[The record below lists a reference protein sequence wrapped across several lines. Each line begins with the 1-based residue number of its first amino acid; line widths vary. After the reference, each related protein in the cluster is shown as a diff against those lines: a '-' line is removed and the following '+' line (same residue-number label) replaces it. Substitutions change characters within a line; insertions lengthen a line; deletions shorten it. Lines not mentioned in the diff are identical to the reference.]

1 MANTCVFSTDRDNNP
16 IHLLSLYKE
25 RLLISSENHTP
36 DAPPASLAW
45 MLAALTML
53 GPFAIDTYL
62 PAQPAIADALN
73 TDIHRVEQTMGVYMA
88 GLAAG
93 PVLGGPLSDRYG
105 RKLIA
110 VIGLLFFA
118 LASFLIA
125 GAQSIEQMIGLR
137 FFQAL
142 GGGFA
147 VVTAAATVR
156 DFFTGREAARVM
168 ALIGIIMMMAPL
180 AAPAIGAALLQLSG
194 WRSIFDALGAYAV
207 LVAALL
213 AWRMPQARRT
223 IEKGAGLTGVLRSY
237 RKVVGHRQAMA
248 FAVAQALAACCMFM
262 FLTESAYVYIGFY
275 GVEETTFPLLFGANI
290 ITMALFN
297 RINVRMLNRWEPYQ
311 VMRFGLLL
319 QALSATVLALIVWL
333 SVPPLWLL
341 VALIMVTVGC
351 MGFIMS
357 NSITCALS
365 YFPANSG
372 AANAVISTLG
382 FAIAGALTLL
392 LTTLHDGSP
401 LPMTSMMAACAVS
414 GLLVVLWVTRAGGPS
429 P

>member
-1 MANTCVFSTDRDNNP
+1 MTS
-16 IHLLSLYKE
+16 
-25 RLLISSENHTP
+25 HTSFTT

-62 PAQPAIADALN
+62 PAQLAIAEALN
-73 TDIHRVEQTMGVYMA
+73 TDIHRVEQTMGIYMA

-125 GAQSIEQMIGLR
+125 QAQTIEQMIGLR
-137 FFQAL
+137 FMQAL

-168 ALIGIIMMMAPL
+168 ALIGIIMMIAPL
-180 AAPAIGAALLQLSG
+180 AAPAIGAALLQFSG
-194 WRSIFDALGAYAV
+194 WRVIFYALGGYAV
-207 LVAALL
+207 LVAMLL

-223 IEKGAGLTGVLRSY
+223 IEKGAGLRGVLRSY
-237 RKVVGHRQAMA
+237 RKVLSHKQAMA

-275 GVEETTFPLLFGANI
+275 GVAEATFPLLFGANI

-319 QALSATVLALIVWL
+319 QAVSATLLALIVWL
-333 SVPPLWLL
+333 STPPLWLL

-365 YFPANSG
+365 YFSSNSG

-382 FAIAGALTLL
+382 FAIAGTLTLL
-392 LTTLHDGSP
+392 LTLLHDGSAV
-401 LPMTSMMAACAVS
+401 PMTSMMAACAVS
-414 GLLVVLWVTRAGGPS
+414 GALVLFGLTRAPDAEPG
-429 P
+429 